1 MPFAVQF
8 RLADDDWDEPIL
20 YEECDTVVDV
30 LMQLLADWVAGDTD
44 LHGTFGFLT
53 NHGRDFGVAD
63 DDVNEGTAPELLEAA
78 AEAVLT
84 LCADNDAVT
93 AEYLI
98 AIGDRVLITDLDEE
112 SGQDQQMAQ
121 EQDDE

>member
-8 RLADDDWDEPIL
+8 RLGDDDWDEPIL
-20 YEECDTVVDV
+20 YDDCDTTTDV
-30 LMQLLADWVAGDTD
+30 LMQLLVDWVAGEVD
-44 LHGTFGFLT
+44 LHGTFAFLT

-63 DDVNEGTAPELLEAA
+63 VDVDEGTAPELLEAA

-98 AIGDRVLITDLDEE
+98 AIGDRVLITELEEADE
-112 SGQDQQMAQ
+112 
-121 EQDDE
+121 

>member
-8 RLADDDWDEPIL
+8 RLGDDDWDEPIL
-20 YEECDTVVDV
+20 YEECDEMIDV
-30 LMQLLADWVAGDTD
+30 LMQLLADWVAGGAD

-78 AEAVLT
+78 ADAVLE
-84 LCADNDAVT
+84 LCADNEAVT

-98 AIGDRVLITDLDEE
+98 AIGDRVLITELPEE
-112 SGQDQQMAQ
+112 QVAQ
-121 EQDDE
+121 EQDYE